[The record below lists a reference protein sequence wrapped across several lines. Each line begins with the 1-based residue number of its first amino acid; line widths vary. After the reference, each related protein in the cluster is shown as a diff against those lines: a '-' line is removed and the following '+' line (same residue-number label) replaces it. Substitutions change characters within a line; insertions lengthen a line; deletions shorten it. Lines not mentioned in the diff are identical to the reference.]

1 MFNFQ
6 LYPKMTKAII
16 PNKINLSTTSFANS
30 FYNMT
35 NLIHA
40 EVPHERITNMSRMY
54 YNCINLTDAPV
65 CGPRVTN
72 MYAAYC
78 NCTNLTGSPVC
89 GDAVTN
95 MWYTYQGC
103 TNITGAGACG
113 NRVKE
118 MYKAYEGCTNLTG
131 PAIVGENVST
141 IVNAYRD
148 CVNLAGNAYIY
159 SPNIHINSMS
169 NCFEG
174 RNLSSRL
181 NIYIPAN
188 TNTADSFRYNSYQ
201 EYENANGSGTTTGLY
216 VMHIVNEV
224 YWTINSAANYY
235 YSPKHNIYVYPVENV
250 AAARA
255 ANGD

>member
-1 MFNFQ
+1 MFNFR
-6 LYPKMTKAII
+6 LYPNMTKAII

-40 EVPHERITNMSRMY
+40 EVPNEKITNMSRMY
-54 YNCINLTDAPV
+54 YNCTNLTDAPV
-65 CGPRVTN
+65 CGSRVTN
-72 MYAAYC
+72 MRSAYL

-103 TNITGAGACG
+103 TNLTGAGACG
-113 NRVKE
+113 NSVKE

-131 PAIVGENVST
+131 PAVIGQNVT
-141 IVNAYRD
+141 LIADAYNG
-148 CVNLAGNAYIY
+148 CVNLAGNAYVY
-159 SPNIHINSMS
+159 SPNIEWNSMS

-174 RNLSSRL
+174 RNTSSRL
-181 NIYIPAN
+181 NIYLPAN
-188 TNTADSFRYNSYQ
+188 TSTSRSFAYHSYQ
-201 EYENANGSGTTTGLY
+201 ETHNIDGGGTSMGLTIH
-216 VMHIVNEV
+216 HIVNEV
-224 YWTINSAANYY
+224 TWTTNIEGFYY
-235 YSPKHNIYVYPVENV
+235 YNTLHNIYVYPVENV